1 MAETQPETTLY
12 SRPSFTQ
19 TLVLNSEYT
28 KRVHQRYFRSVVT
41 ALYMLDTILYVIGE
55 KEHIDQVQAA
65 VSQLIEACTSDLGRE
80 IERLEKL
87 RDENGISGT
96 PKYSNPGSYEI
107 EIVSPQVSQFV
118 ALMLKMDDV
127 MKLVDTLWLSNMIAN
142 EKRADTEHQWQL
154 RIQKLARRIISLRT
168 AAYREARTRGK
179 TDEVASA
186 RQVLIDK
193 GIDLDD
199 DEKDDADAELE
210 AAAS

>member
-12 SRPSFTQ
+12 SRPSFTE

-41 ALYMLDTILYVIGE
+41 ALYMIDTILYVIGE
-55 KEHIDQVQAA
+55 KDHIEQVQAA
-65 VSQLIEACTSDLGRE
+65 VSGLIDACTHDLLTE

-96 PKYSNPGSYEI
+96 PKYSNPGRYEI

-127 MKLVDTLWLSNMIAN
+127 MKLVDTLWLSNVIAN
-142 EKRADTEHQWQL
+142 DKRADTEHQWQL

-168 AAYREARTRGK
+168 AAYREARARGK
-179 TDEVASA
+179 TDEVATA

-199 DEKDDADAELE
+199 DDEKADAELE